1 MATYELAQLNVASMR
16 GALDSPAMAEFA
28 ANIAG
33 INAIAESSPGFLW
46 RSQSAEDDAAA
57 VRIFGAGTLA
67 NLSVWR
73 DVQALSDFVYGSAH
87 ADFLRRRREW
97 FGRMAEA
104 HMVLWWV
111 IAGRR
116 PSVEEAVTKL
126 RHLQAHGSTA
136 EAFSFRAAPHAPVK
150 AAPLDA

>member
-1 MATYELAQLNVASMR
+1 MTKYELAQLNVASMR
-16 GALDSPAMAEFA
+16 GPLDSPTMAEFA

-33 INAIAESSPGFLW
+33 INAIAESSPGFVW
-46 RSQSAEDDAAA
+46 RSQSEEDDAAA
-57 VRIFGAGTLA
+57 IRLFGAGTLA

-111 IAGRR
+111 TAGRR

-126 RHLQAHGSTA
+126 RHLQAHGPTA
-136 EAFSFRAAPHAPVK
+136 VAFSFRAARAAPMI